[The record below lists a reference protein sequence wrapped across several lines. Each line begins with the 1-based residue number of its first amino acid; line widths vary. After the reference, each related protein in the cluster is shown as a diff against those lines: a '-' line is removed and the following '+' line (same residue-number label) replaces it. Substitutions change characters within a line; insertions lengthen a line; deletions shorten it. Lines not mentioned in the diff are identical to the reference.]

1 MMKKPAFILYIFVFM
16 MISWQTRAQTNS
28 LSAESTDAVKG
39 LIERLIPKAADHFVI
54 QYVSKENGK
63 DVFEVESENGK
74 IILRGNNGVSVA
86 SALNYYLKHFCQCNL
101 TWNGTNLHL
110 PDPLPVVK
118 KKVHKVTPYK
128 YRYYINYCT
137 FNYTMAWWDWDR
149 WQKEIDWMAL
159 NGINMP
165 LALTGE
171 EAIWQKVYESMGFTR
186 DQLQDFFTGPAYF
199 AWLWMGNLDGWGGP
213 LPQHWIDS
221 HEALQKKILAYERS
235 LGMKPVLPA
244 FTGHVPP
251 SFKEKFPD
259 ARLKK
264 TNWGWGFNDVYIL
277 DASDPMFET
286 IGEKFIK
293 AQTAVYGTDHLYS
306 ADTFNE
312 NIPPTD
318 DSTYLDSM
326 SKRVYHS
333 MAIADPKAVW
343 VMQGWMFSYNRRFWQ
358 PTQIQALLNAVP
370 DENMIILDLWSESHP
385 VWNRTDAYYGKP
397 WIWNMLQNFGGN
409 ITLFGR
415 MRHVAYDPA
424 IALHDPDADK
434 MMGIGLTPEGIEQN
448 PALFQLMTEN
458 VWRTDVINL
467 DKWLQAY
474 ATRRYGMANSQMNAA
489 WQILKNTVYSGGK
502 TEGGPESII
511 TGRPTFEKNT
521 AWTNTT
527 LTYDPMQLVKAWDL
541 FMAASDSLKNS
552 DGFQYDLVDLTR
564 QVLGNYATP
573 LQQKF
578 AEAYQEND
586 RKNFD
591 KYSREFLI
599 LMNDM
604 DSLLG
609 TREDFLLGKWL
620 SDARSWGITEEEKD
634 LYEVNARDLVT
645 LWGGKDCPLH
655 EYSCRQW
662 SGLVTGFYKP
672 RWKMFFDYVDSCM
685 QNHTK
690 VNMPIFDQQIKEWE
704 WQWVHDHE
712 SYPAKPSGDPVAV
725 TKALYKKYR
734 EKIAKA
740 YQTAKNH

>member
-1 MMKKPAFILYIFVFM
+1 
-16 MISWQTRAQTNS
+16 
-28 LSAESTDAVKG
+28 
-39 LIERLIPKAADHFVI
+39 
-54 QYVSKENGK
+54 
-63 DVFEVESENGK
+63 
-74 IILRGNNGVSVA
+74 
-86 SALNYYLKHFCQCNL
+86 
-101 TWNGTNLHL
+101 
-110 PDPLPVVK
+110 
-118 KKVHKVTPYK
+118 
-128 YRYYINYCT
+128 
-137 FNYTMAWWDWDR
+137 
-149 WQKEIDWMAL
+149 
-159 NGINMP
+159 
-165 LALTGE
+165 
-171 EAIWQKVYESMGFTR
+171 
-186 DQLQDFFTGPAYF
+186 
-199 AWLWMGNLDGWGGP
+199 
-213 LPQHWIDS
+213 
-221 HEALQKKILAYERS
+221 
-235 LGMKPVLPA
+235 
-244 FTGHVPP
+244 
-251 SFKEKFPD
+251 
-259 ARLKK
+259 
-264 TNWGWGFNDVYIL
+264 
-277 DASDPMFET
+277 
-286 IGEKFIK
+286 
-293 AQTAVYGTDHLYS
+293 
-306 ADTFNE
+306 
-312 NIPPTD
+312 
-318 DSTYLDSM
+318 
-326 SKRVYHS
+326 
-333 MAIADPKAVW
+333 
-343 VMQGWMFSYNRRFWQ
+343 
-358 PTQIQALLNAVP
+358 
-370 DENMIILDLWSESHP
+370 
-385 VWNRTDAYYGKP
+385 
-397 WIWNMLQNFGGN
+397 
-409 ITLFGR
+409 
-415 MRHVAYDPA
+415 
-424 IALHDPDADK
+424 

-541 FMAASDSLKNS
+541 FMAAADSLKNS

-578 AEAYQEND
+578 AEAYREND
-586 RKNFD
+586 RRNFD

-662 SGLVTGFYKP
+662 SGLLTGFYKP

-690 VNMPIFDQQIKEWE
+690 INMPIFDQQIKEWE
-704 WQWVHDHE
+704 WQWVHDHG

-725 TKALYKKYR
+725 AKALYKKYR
-734 EKIAKA
+734 DEIAKA